1 MKRLWFLA
9 VAILMFTA
17 GAFAQEHERITP
29 LKSSPEFERLKKLVG
44 KWEGSGGGYP
54 ATAEFRMTGG
64 GSAIMQILG
73 AGSPYEMVT
82 MFTMDG
88 DRLLATHYCAAHNQP
103 RMALAPSKDANSM
116 EFKFVD
122 GANIQ
127 PGFVHMDNLKV
138 TVADAD
144 HHTEV
149 WTSTQDGKSDSE
161 TFEFH
166 RVK

>member
-1 MKRLWFLA
+1 MKKLWFLA
-9 VAILMFTA
+9 VAILAFTA
-17 GAFAQEHERITP
+17 MAVAQEHEHMTP
-29 LKSSPEFERLKKLVG
+29 LKTSPEFEQMKKLVG
-44 KWEGSGGGYP
+44 KWEGTAGGYP

-64 GSAIMQILG
+64 GSALMQILG

-88 DRLLATHYCAAHNQP
+88 DRLVATHYCAAHNQP
-103 RMALAPSKDANSM
+103 RMATVPSKDANSV

-122 GANIQ
+122 GTNIA
-127 PGFVHMDNLKV
+127 PGFMHMDNLKV
-138 TVADAD
+138 MTADAD

-149 WTSTQDGKSDSE
+149 WTSTQDGKSESE
-161 TFEFH
+161 TFDFH